1 MGALDHETG
10 LGLPL
15 LVFLVST
22 RSLHIPTQARRLAYE
37 EEGPPNVVCAVAT
50 SANGTSWT
58 KATDTNACGW
68 NDLHSGIQRR
78 ESFIC
83 GRGHLHNIIQRH
95 GIPKPLANNYKL
107 HHRQSVLFFDNRK
120 RNGSH
125 MRRIYLWYATSIV
138 CVAQQSTRI
147 PDSMIHAT
155 VSAQLAQRRAGD
167 KVNAEL
173 AKDKAWCE
181 ARGMVLQPAKDGIVF
196 DCIVWQGQPMAPP
209 NSTTNR

>member
-1 MGALDHETG
+1 MKRIFA
-10 LGLPL
+10 
-15 LVFLVST
+15 
-22 RSLHIPTQARRLAYE
+22 SLIF
-37 EEGPPNVVCAVAT
+37 CAVLL
-50 SANGTSWT
+50 G
-58 KATDTNACGW
+58 
-68 NDLHSGIQRR
+68 
-78 ESFIC
+78 
-83 GRGHLHNIIQRH
+83 
-95 GIPKPLANNYKL
+95 
-107 HHRQSVLFFDNRK
+107 
-120 RNGSH
+120 
-125 MRRIYLWYATSIV
+125 
-138 CVAQQSTRI
+138 QSTAQEVVRI